1 MKSLSEVIHPNRR
14 FSRSINAERDQGGE
28 ALRGYLPTGRAVDVV
43 SRVSRG
49 FSDASAGRAFSI
61 TGPHGGGK
69 SSLAVFIDALLSPA
83 GGGPRETALELV
95 STVDQAAAEIT
106 RQGLASLDPRGEGFV
121 RAIVTAHRE
130 PIRRTVARALHSA
143 AERDLGPRQRL
154 IPKHFAQP
162 AGDLDAAEIL
172 DAVIKVADI
181 RPAFLLIDEFG
192 KNLEAY
198 VDSGA
203 DGDLYLLQQLAEL
216 GQGGQA
222 LPFIIMTLQHL
233 SFDEYVADA
242 TTQRRREWAKVQGRF
257 QDVPYV
263 ESNAQSRKLMSAAI
277 EHDSS
282 PIQAAVRSWAKKN
295 QSRYI
300 GLGLRDVIEEAPQA
314 YPLHPIAL
322 AVLPDLCSRYGQNER
337 TLFSFLGGPEPLAV
351 PAFLESTRWKRGE
364 PLPFVGLDRVY
375 DYFLDSAG
383 TSLGA
388 SAAASR
394 WLEIEHRIRDAIGIS
409 EDERSALKTIGVL
422 NLVST
427 SGTLRASEHLVL
439 AALEAPLGTSTEAE
453 RRQVLAA
460 LQTKGL
466 VTYREYSDEYRIWQ
480 GSDFD
485 LKGQVELA
493 RASLRGASLAD
504 LLTLSVALD
513 PVVAGRNSQETG
525 ILRTFERKFLAPD
538 HEMRAPETGDPW
550 DGVLYLT
557 TSTEL
562 QSTKKLPPGTRPV
575 VVAVPGS
582 VEGLE
587 TAALETAALQATLE
601 SAHAEAADWVARREL
616 SERLALAR
624 QRLSEL
630 IATRWG
636 MQGVRWRFVNTAS
649 WLPTGLTTS
658 GALSLVCDRVYS
670 ESPKL
675 ANEMIAKR
683 ELTSQGAKA
692 RRLLIEAMIQKSN
705 LEAFGLDG
713 YGPERA
719 MYEAV
724 FRSTGLHRQ
733 QGRAWAITQPS
744 DLRWSNAWSTL
755 NEAIDACDNSRR
767 GLDEISADLKAA
779 PIGLKDGV
787 IPLLVMTALVNRERD
802 VALYEHGSLVMKLDD
817 AVAERLARNPG
828 HFTVKNLA
836 TDGGPRKAVV
846 ASLSRTLIQGAEDRD
861 LTFLQVA
868 RAIFR
873 ELRELP
879 PYSQQT
885 KKGISATAQEVRDL
899 FRSAIE
905 PDVLFFEQLPKALG
919 VTEFSARGKAD
930 HAQAEAFSSG
940 LTDALLELKGHFPS
954 VLTSITHLLAEATA
968 STTREL
974 PELQRRLAGQAVN
987 LADHVLDPRLRA
999 FLGALSRDQLP
1010 PESWLQNV
1018 AMVVADGHSPR
1029 SWNDEIAEQF
1039 GLQIAELGG
1048 ALRRTQA
1055 LLYER
1060 VAAGGEVFE
1069 SRRVTITRPDGT
1081 EEVEIV
1087 ALTEAESQLID
1098 GKLSEP
1104 LNGLVEKLGSEDAV
1118 RRAVLAW
1125 IALKHSG
1132 SPIRELESPTP
1143 LKGESA

>member
-69 SSLAVFIDALLSPA
+69 SSLAVFIDSLLSPA
-83 GGGPRETALELV
+83 GRGPRETALELV

-106 RQGLASLDPRGEGFV
+106 WQGLASLDPRGEGFV

-216 GQGGQA
+216 GQGSQA
-222 LPFIIMTLQHL
+222 LPFTIMTLQHL

-351 PAFLESTRWKRGE
+351 PAFLESASWKRGE

-409 EDERSALKTIGVL
+409 DDERSALKTIGVL

-427 SGTLRASEHLVL
+427 SGTLRASEQLVL
-439 AALEAPLGTSTEAE
+439 AALEAPLGTSTESE
-453 RRQVLAA
+453 RRHVLAA
-460 LQTKGL
+460 LQAKGL

-504 LLTLSVALD
+504 LLSMSVALD

-525 ILRTFERKFLAPD
+525 ILRTFERRFLAPNQ
-538 HEMRAPETGDPW
+538 EMRAPEGGDPW
-550 DGVLYLT
+550 DGVLYLAT
-557 TSTEL
+557 HTEL
-562 QSTKKLPPGTRPV
+562 QSSKKLAPGTRPV
-575 VVAVPGS
+575 VIAVPAS
-582 VEGLE
+582 VEGVE
-587 TAALETAALQATLE
+587 AAALETAALQATLD

-630 IATRWG
+630 IAARWS

-692 RRLLIEAMIQKSN
+692 RRLLIEAMIEKSDQ
-705 LEAFGLDG
+705 EAFGLEG

-755 NEAIDACDNSRR
+755 NEAIDACDVSRR
-767 GLDEISADLKAA
+767 GLDEISGDLKAA

-836 TDGGPRKAVV
+836 TDGGPRKAAV

-905 PDVLFFEQLPKALG
+905 PDVLFFEQLPMALG

-954 VLTSITHLLAEATA
+954 ALTSITHLLAEATA

-1010 PESWLQNV
+1010 PEAWLQNV

-1060 VAAGGEVFE
+1060 VAAGGQVFE

-1087 ALTEAESQLID
+1087 ALTEAENQLID
-1098 GKLSEP
+1098 GKLSDP
-1104 LNGLVEKLGSEDAV
+1104 LNGLVEVLGSEDAV

-1125 IALKHSG
+1125 IALKHTG
-1132 SPIRELESPTP
+1132 SPVRELDSPSP
-1143 LKGESA
+1143 VKGESA

>member
-1 MKSLSEVIHPNRR
+1 MKSLSEVVHPNRR

-28 ALRGYLPTGRAVDVV
+28 ALLGYLPTGRAVDVV

-49 FSDASAGRAFSI
+49 FADASAGRAFSI

-69 SSLAVFIDALLSPA
+69 SSLAVFIDALLGPA
-83 GGGPRETALELV
+83 GQGPRETALDLV
-95 STVDQAAAEIT
+95 STVDKAVADMT
-106 RQGLASLDPRGEGFV
+106 RQGLTALDPQGLGFV

-130 PIRRTVARALHSA
+130 PIRKTVARALHAA
-143 AERDLGPRQRL
+143 AERDLGPRQRT
-154 IPKHFAQP
+154 IPKHFIDP
-162 AGDLDAAEIL
+162 TRDLDAAEIL
-172 DAVIKVADI
+172 DAVTQVTLI

-198 VDSGA
+198 MDSGA

-216 GQGGQA
+216 GQGTQA
-222 LPFIIMTLQHL
+222 LPFTIVTLQHL

-257 QDVPYV
+257 QDIPYV
-263 ESNAQSRKLMSAAI
+263 ESNAQSRRLMSAAI
-277 EHDSS
+277 EQSSS
-282 PIQAAVRSWAKKN
+282 PLHTAVKTWAKKN
-295 QSRYI
+295 ESRYI
-300 GLGLRDVIEEAPQA
+300 NLGLRDVIEEAPQA

-351 PAFLESTRWKRGE
+351 PAFLEATSWKRGQ

-409 EDERSALKTIGVL
+409 DDERSALKAIGVL

-427 SGTLRASEHLVL
+427 SGTLRASEQLVL
-439 AALEAPLGTSTEAE
+439 AALEAPLAGSTESD
-453 RRQVLAA
+453 RREVLSA
-460 LQTKGL
+460 LQSKGL

-493 RASLRGASLAD
+493 RGSLRGASLAD
-504 LLTLSVALD
+504 LLNISVQLD
-513 PVVAGRNSQETG
+513 PVVAGRNSQENG
-525 ILRTFERKFLAPD
+525 ILRTFDRQFLGTD
-538 HEMRAPETGDPW
+538 QEMRAPEAGDPW
-550 DGVLYLT
+550 DGVLYLA
-557 TSTEL
+557 TSTEP
-562 QSTKKLPPGTRPV
+562 QPSKKLAPGTRPV
-575 VVAVPGS
+575 IVAVPASLDG
-582 VEGLE
+582 VEA
-587 TAALETAALQATLE
+587 AALETAALQATLD

-616 SERLALAR
+616 TERLALAR

-630 IATRWG
+630 IAARWS

-649 WLPTGLTTS
+649 WLPGGLTTS
-658 GALSLVCDRVYS
+658 GALSLACDRIYS

-692 RRLLIEAMIQKSN
+692 RRLLIEAMIAKLDQ
-705 LEAFGLDG
+705 EAFGLEG

-724 FRSTGLHRQ
+724 FRSTGLHRIE
-733 QGRAWAITQPS
+733 GGSWRIGQPS
-744 DLRWSNAWSTL
+744 DPRWSNAWSTL
-755 NEAIDACDNSRR
+755 NAAMDACDTSRR
-767 GLDEISADLKAA
+767 NLDEITVDLKMA
-779 PIGLKDGV
+779 PIGLKEGV

-802 VALYEHGSLVMKLDD
+802 IALYEHGSLVMKLDD

-836 TDGGPRKAVV
+836 TDGGSRKAVV
-846 ASLSRTLIQGAEDRD
+846 ASLARALIQGAEARG

-879 PYSQQT
+879 PYTQQT
-885 KKGISATAQEVRDL
+885 KRSVSPTAQQVRDL
-899 FRSAIE
+899 FRNAVE
-905 PDVLFFEQLPKALG
+905 PDVLFFEELPRVLG
-919 VTEFSARGKAD
+919 LKTFPARGRAD
-930 HAQAEAFSSG
+930 LANAEAFASG

-954 VLTSITHLLAEATA
+954 ALTSITHLLAEATA

-974 PELQRRLAGQAVN
+974 PELQKRLAGQAVN

-1029 SWNDEIAEQF
+1029 SWSDEIAEQF

-1060 VAAGGEVFE
+1060 VASGGDIFE
-1069 SRRVTITRPDGT
+1069 SRRVTITRPDGS

-1087 ALTEAESQLID
+1087 ALTEAENQLIET
-1098 GKLSEP
+1098 KLSEP
-1104 LNGLVEKLGSEDAV
+1104 LAGLSEVLGSEDAV
-1118 RRAVLAW
+1118 RRALLAW
-1125 IALKHSG
+1125 IALRHSA
-1132 SPIRELESPTP
+1132 SPEMELNSPTP
-1143 LKGESA
+1143 AKGESA

>member
-49 FSDASAGRAFSI
+49 FTDASAGRAFSI

-143 AERDLGPRQRL
+143 AKRDLGPRQRM

-172 DAVIKVADI
+172 DAVIQVANI

-216 GQGGQA
+216 GQGSHA
-222 LPFIIMTLQHL
+222 LPFTIMTLQHL

-257 QDVPYV
+257 QDIPYV

-277 EHDSS
+277 EQDSS
-282 PIQAAVRSWAKKN
+282 PIQTAVKTWAKKN
-295 QSRYI
+295 EARYI
-300 GLGLRDVIEEAPQA
+300 SLGLRDVIEEAPQA

-351 PAFLESTRWKRGE
+351 PAFLESASWKRGE

-394 WLEIEHRIRDAIGIS
+394 WLEIEHRIRDTIGIS
-409 EDERSALKTIGVL
+409 DDERSALKTIGVL

-427 SGTLRASEHLVL
+427 SGALRASEQLVL
-439 AALEAPLGTSTEAE
+439 AALEAPLATSTELE

-460 LQTKGL
+460 LQAKGL

-493 RASLRGASLAD
+493 RAALRGASLAD
-504 LLTLSVALD
+504 LLSISVALD

-525 ILRTFERKFLAPD
+525 ILRTFERRFLAPD
-538 HEMRAPETGDPW
+538 QEMRAPEVWDPW
-550 DGVLYLT
+550 DGVLYLA
-557 TSTEL
+557 TSPEL
-562 QSTKKLPPGTRPV
+562 QPSKKLTPGTRPV
-575 VVAVPGS
+575 VVAVPAS
-582 VEGLE
+582 VEGVDA
-587 TAALETAALQATLE
+587 AALETAALQATLD

-630 IATRWG
+630 ITARWST
-636 MQGVRWRFVNTAS
+636 QGVRWRFVNTAS
-649 WLPTGLTTS
+649 WLPAGLTTS

-692 RRLLIEAMIQKSN
+692 RRLLIEAMIEKSDQ
-705 LEAFGLDG
+705 EAFGLEG

-724 FRSTGLHRQ
+724 FRSTGLHRLES
-733 QGRAWAITQPS
+733 GSWKIGQPS
-744 DLRWSNAWSTL
+744 DPRWSNAWSML
-755 NEAIDACDNSRR
+755 NDAIDVCDASRR
-767 GLDEISADLKAA
+767 SLDEIASDLKLA

-787 IPLLVMTALVNRERD
+787 IPLLVMTALVSRERD
-802 VALYEHGSLVMKLDD
+802 VALYEHGSLVMMLDD

-836 TDGGPRKAVV
+836 TNGGSRKAVV
-846 ASLSRTLIQGAEDRD
+846 ASLTRALIQGAQDRD

-885 KKGISATAQEVRDL
+885 RKSVSPSAQQVRDL
-899 FRSAIE
+899 FRNAVE
-905 PDVLFFEQLPKALG
+905 PDVLFFDELPRALG
-919 VTEFSARGKAD
+919 LQVFSPRGKPDPA
-930 HAQAEAFSSG
+930 HAEAFASG
-940 LTDALLELKGHFPS
+940 LTDALLELKGHFPAA
-954 VLTSITHLLAEATA
+954 LTSITHLLAQATA

-974 PELQRRLAGQAVN
+974 PELQKRLAGQAVN
-987 LADHVLDPRLRA
+987 LADHVLEPRLRA

-1060 VAAGGEVFE
+1060 VASGGEVFE

-1087 ALTEAESQLID
+1087 ALTEAENQLIE

-1104 LNGLVEKLGSEDAV
+1104 LSGLLEVLGSEDAV

-1125 IALKHSG
+1125 IALKHSD
-1132 SPIRELESPTP
+1132 SAPIELDLPAP
-1143 LKGESA
+1143 VKGESA

>member
-1 MKSLSEVIHPNRR
+1 MKSLSDVIHPNRR
-14 FSRSINAERDQGGE
+14 FSRSINAERDHGGE
-28 ALRGYLPTGRAVDVV
+28 ALSGYLPTGRAVDVV

-49 FSDASAGRAFSI
+49 FADASAGRAFSI

-69 SSLAVFIDALLSPA
+69 SSLAVFIDALLSPI
-83 GGGPRETALELV
+83 GGGPRETALDLV
-95 STVDQAAAEIT
+95 STVDHAAAAIV
-106 RQGLASLDPRGEGFV
+106 RQGLEVLDPRGEGFI

-130 PIRRTVARALHSA
+130 PIRRTVARALHAA
-143 AERDLGPRQRL
+143 AERDLGARQRF
-154 IPKHFAQP
+154 IPKHFAHP
-162 AGDLDAAEIL
+162 AGELDAAEIL
-172 DAVIKVADI
+172 QAVTQVASI

-216 GQGGQA
+216 GQGSHA
-222 LPFIIMTLQHL
+222 LPFTIMTLQHL

-257 QDVPYV
+257 QDIPYV

-277 EHDSS
+277 QQDSS
-282 PIQAAVRSWAKKN
+282 QLRTAVKTWSKKN
-295 QSRYI
+295 EARYVS
-300 GLGLRDVIEEAPQA
+300 LGLRDVIEEAPEA

-351 PAFLESTRWKRGE
+351 PAFLEAASWKRGE

-409 EDERSALKTIGVL
+409 DDERSALKTIGVL

-427 SGTLRASEHLVL
+427 SGTLRASEQLVL
-439 AALEAPLGTSTEAE
+439 AALEGPLATASESD
-453 RRQVLAA
+453 RREVLAA
-460 LQTKGL
+460 LQAKGL

-493 RASLRGASLAD
+493 RNSLRGASLAD
-504 LLTLSVALD
+504 LLSISVSLD
-513 PVVAGRNSQETG
+513 PVVAGRHSQETG
-525 ILRTFERKFLAPD
+525 ILRTFERQFLAPD
-538 HEMRAPETGDPW
+538 QEARAPGVGDPW
-550 DGVLYLT
+550 DGVLYLAT
-557 TSTEL
+557 TTEL
-562 QSTKKLPPGTRPV
+562 QSSKKLTPDTRPV
-575 VVAVPGS
+575 VVAVPAS
-582 VEGLE
+582 VEGVE
-587 TAALETAALQATLE
+587 TAALETAALQATLD

-624 QRLSEL
+624 QKLSEL
-630 IATRWG
+630 IAARWS

-649 WLPTGLTTS
+649 WLPGGLTTS
-658 GALSLVCDRVYS
+658 GALSLACDRVYS
-670 ESPKL
+670 ESPRL

-692 RRLLIEAMIQKSN
+692 RRLLIEAMIEKSDQ
-705 LEAFGLDG
+705 EAFGLEG

-733 QGRAWAITQPS
+733 DGNSWKITQPTDS
-744 DLRWSNAWSTL
+744 RWSNAWSVL
-755 NEAIDACDNSRR
+755 NEAIDACDAGRR
-767 GLDEISADLKAA
+767 SLDEISGDLKAA

-787 IPLLVMTALVNRERD
+787 IPVLVMTALESRERD

-836 TDGGPRKAVV
+836 TDGGSRKAAV

-879 PYSQQT
+879 PYTQQT
-885 KKGISATAQEVRDL
+885 KKGISTPAQEVRDL
-899 FRSAIE
+899 FRSAVE
-905 PDVLFFEQLPKALG
+905 PDVLFFAELPKALG
-919 VTEFSARGKAD
+919 IEEFPPRGKAD
-930 HAQAEAFSSG
+930 HAHAEAFASG

-954 VLTSITHLLAEATA
+954 VLTSITHLLADATA

-987 LADHVLDPRLRA
+987 LADHILDPRLRA

-1029 SWNDEIAEQF
+1029 SWSDEIAEQF
-1039 GLQIAELGG
+1039 ALQIAELGG

-1060 VAAGGEVFE
+1060 VASGGEVFE
-1069 SRRVTITRPDGT
+1069 SRRVTITRPDGS

-1087 ALTEAESQLID
+1087 ALTESESQLIETKL
-1098 GKLSEP
+1098 GEPLAGLSE
-1104 LNGLVEKLGSEDAV
+1104 VLGSEDAV
-1118 RRAVLAW
+1118 RRALLAW
-1125 IALKHSG
+1125 IALRHSG
-1132 SPIRELESPTP
+1132 SQEMELNSPTP
-1143 LKGESA
+1143 VKGESA